1 MHIRIAFIALTWLGI
16 DAAVLAATPA
26 EQYLSACA
34 SCHLPGVHGAPKVGD
49 QAEWRQRLRTGR
61 NAVYRNA
68 VEGIPNTAM
77 LPLGGAPLSAQE
89 VRAIV
94 DHMITATGLPAA
106 VLAQA
111 DRYDRHGIRDRDFL
125 RHDRDADG
133 RLARA
138 ELAQDAVLLK
148 AWARFDANRDG
159 YLSEAEYVIAERT
172 LAAERAANERDDR
185 AIDAEVR
192 TALKGLKGIDPQY
205 AKAEVLNGIV
215 TLKGIVSHATL
226 ALQAGDAIKRIAGI
240 RRIDNR
246 LVSGDQIGWD

>member
-1 MHIRIAFIALTWLGI
+1 MHICLVLITSILLGI
-16 DAAVLAATPA
+16 PSAVFAATPA

-49 QAEWRQRLRTGR
+49 QKEWTERLRTGR

-68 VEGIPNTAM
+68 FEGIPNTAM
-77 LPLGGAPLSAQE
+77 LPLGGAPLSVAE

-94 DHMITATGLPAA
+94 DHMITATGLPAT

-125 RHDRDADG
+125 RHDRNADG
-133 RLARA
+133 RLAPA
-138 ELAQDAVLLK
+138 ELEGDASLVR
-148 AWARFDANRDG
+148 AWSRFDTNRDG
-159 YLSEAEYVIAERT
+159 YLNETEYLQAEKT
-172 LAAERAANERDDR
+172 LAAERAAITRDDS
-185 AIDAEVR
+185 AIAVDVR
-192 TALKGLKGIDPQY
+192 RMLASIKGIDPQY
-205 AKAEVLNGIV
+205 AKTEVKDGTV
-215 TLKGIVSHATL
+215 TLKGIVSHAAL

-240 RRIDNR
+240 HHIDNR